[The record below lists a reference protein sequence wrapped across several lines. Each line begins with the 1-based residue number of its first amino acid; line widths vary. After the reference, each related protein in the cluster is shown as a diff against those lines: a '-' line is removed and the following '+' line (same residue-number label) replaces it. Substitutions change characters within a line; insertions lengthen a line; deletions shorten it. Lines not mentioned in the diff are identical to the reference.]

1 MIGNLSKVENRLKTY
16 FAAPDRRFNVKS
28 GLTPSEEAV
37 KSKVRQFWADKDV
50 SGLKKLEG
58 LNIDLSGFDPRKTSS
73 KQLREIGAILADRGI
88 IDGDLVGV
96 MSSINVKYDATGREI
111 EMDREVNAYRFF
123 DEQLTLLQGVI
134 NEGNEIAKGAM
145 VELKTSISII
155 MALEEYAKTPRQR
168 SLVNIRV

>member
-1 MIGNLSKVENRLKTY
+1 MIGNLSKVENRLRTY
-16 FAAPDRRFNVKS
+16 FAAPDRRFDVKS

>member
-37 KSKVRQFWADKDV
+37 KSKVRQFWANKDV
-50 SGLKKLEG
+50 ASLKKLEG

-123 DEQLTLLQGVI
+123 DEQLTLLQGFI

-168 SLVNIRV
+168 LLVSIRA

>member
-96 MSSINVKYDATGREI
+96 MSSINVKYDATGGEI